1 MNVLI
6 IGYGSIGK
14 RHYNI
19 LSSFIDVKRIAVVS
33 KQKLD
38 IETFL
43 SLSEIE
49 HLDYFDY
56 FIICNETFFHYET
69 LCFILK
75 KVKNKKIL
83 VEKPLFEKMYTLD
96 NLENNN
102 IYVAYNMRFHPI
114 IKELK
119 KIVLKQDVIYANI
132 QVGQYLPDWR
142 KDIDYRDNYSAFK
155 EKGGGVL
162 LDLSHEL
169 DYIAWLF
176 GKLSFKSTI
185 SCKISNLEISS
196 DDIFTSLAY
205 ANNTIINLT
214 MDYLNKNFIRKILF
228 YTNNM
233 TVTSDLVKNLII
245 VNYNDGQVKKIDF
258 GDIERNI
265 SFTEMHK
272 NVLEYNGKDL
282 CSFEEGIEILKII
295 DGVKYNG

>member
-1 MNVLI
+1 MNILI

-14 RHYNI
+14 RHYSI
-19 LSSFIDVKRIAVVS
+19 LSSFKNIDKLAIVT

-38 IETFL
+38 IKTFSTL
-43 SLSEIE
+43 YEIE
-49 HLDYFDY
+49 NLDYFDY
-56 FIICNETFFHYET
+56 FIICNETFLHYET
-69 LCFILK
+69 LWFILK
-75 KVKNKKIL
+75 KVKNKRIL
-83 VEKPLFEKMYTLD
+83 VEKPLFEKVYTLD
-96 NLENNN
+96 NLNNN

-119 KIVLKQDVIYANI
+119 KIILKQDVIYANI

-142 KDIDYRDNYSAFK
+142 KNIDYRDNYSAFK

-176 GKLSFKSTI
+176 GQLSFKSAI
-185 SCKISNLEISS
+185 SSKISNLEISS

-205 ANNTIINLT
+205 ANNTIVNLT
-214 MDYLNKNFIRKILF
+214 MDYLNKNFIRNILF
-228 YTNNM
+228 YTNEM
-233 TVTSDLVKNLII
+233 TVTSDLVKNFISI
-245 VNYNDGQVKKIDF
+245 NYNNGQVKKIDF
-258 GDIERNI
+258 GDIERNL
-265 SFTEMHK
+265 SFIEMHK
-272 NVLEYNGKDL
+272 NILEYNGKDV

>member
-1 MNVLI
+1 MNILI

-19 LSSFIDVKRIAVVS
+19 LSSFENVKIAVVT
-33 KQKLD
+33 KQSLE
-38 IETFL
+38 IETF
-43 SLSEIE
+43 SNLSEIE
-49 HLDYFDY
+49 HFDYFDY
-56 FIICNETFFHYET
+56 FVICNETFLHYET
-69 LCFILK
+69 LCYILK

-83 VEKPLFEKMYTLD
+83 VEKPLFEKTYNINDL
-96 NLENNN
+96 NNS
-102 IYVAYNMRFHPI
+102 IYIAYNMRFHPI

-119 KIVLKQDVIYANI
+119 KIVSKQNVLFANI

-142 KDIDYRDNYSAFK
+142 KDIDYRSNYSAFK

-214 MDYLNKNFIRKILF
+214 MDYINKKFIRKILF
-228 YTNNM
+228 YTSDM

-245 VNYNDGQVKKIDF
+245 INYNDGQVKKIDF
-258 GDIERNI
+258 GDIERNT

-272 NVLEYNGKDL
+272 NILEHNGKNL